1 MSKPIHRNPMKR
13 SSPDTVALG
22 DAVEHR
28 FLNLCQSWLRIRGE
42 CLPIPNDIDSA
53 MLLWRRMMV
62 RHKQGVLL
70 NTDDEERALK
80 LLAQWTV
87 DMNCD
92 LRGQDRKK
100 LEWRE

>member
-1 MSKPIHRNPMKR
+1 
-13 SSPDTVALG
+13 
-22 DAVEHR
+22 
-28 FLNLCQSWLRIRGE
+28 
-42 CLPIPNDIDSA
+42 
-53 MLLWRRMMV
+53 
-62 RHKQGVLL
+62 
-70 NTDDEERALK
+70 